1 MNEID
6 MNETARVRR
15 LLGEPP
21 PPSAEASARALAR
34 LEEAMAPGGRH
45 VRPSRAGRRRFGRPL
60 HLGAGLVAA
69 GAAAAVA
76 IVATGQGSPGS
87 PPDAPPASVD
97 LGRQAVLVA
106 ADRAAEQPT
115 GNYWSAERLSG
126 QAYVVRARTGTYA
139 IFGAHD
145 ETFNWTGAKKGMGE
159 AYYSRDLPAR
169 PQTPA
174 DEALWRRA
182 GSPSNIRVWSND
194 HYYTYST
201 KATKWRSEGPEVG
214 VDPEGGGVFLDKSV
228 EELRNLP
235 TDPARLAAMF
245 LDDDAMG
252 RAAGLNPKSKKA
264 KAEALRMGPAQTA
277 TLKIMRV
284 SALLGTPLPPKVRA
298 GLMKALAA
306 QPGIHAIGH
315 VTDPLGRRGVAL
327 AAGERDV
334 TITAEYGT
342 PKAEQGTYRARQT
355 IVFDE
360 RTGALLSRQ
369 YVLTRPGGPYA
380 RMKPGFVIEYQAVRS
395 AGWTDAKPKPPAELP
410 F

>member
-21 PPSAEASARALAR
+21 PPTAEASARALAR
-34 LEEAMAPGGRH
+34 LERAMAPGGRR
-45 VRPSRAGRRRFGRPL
+45 VRPSGAGRRRFGRPFQ
-60 HLGAGLVAA
+60 LGAGLVAA

-76 IVATGQGSPGS
+76 VVVTGQGSPGS
-87 PPDAPPASVD
+87 SPGAPPGSVD
-97 LGRQAVLVA
+97 LGREAVLVA
-106 ADRAAEQPT
+106 ADKAAEQPT
-115 GNYWSAERLSG
+115 GDYWSAETLSG

-145 ETFNWTGAKKGMGE
+145 ETFNWAGARKGMGE
-159 AYYSRDLPAR
+159 AYYYRELPAR
-169 PQTPA
+169 PQTPQ

-182 GSPSNIRVWSND
+182 GSPSAIRVWSND
-194 HYYTYST
+194 HYFTYST

-214 VDPEGGGVFLDKSV
+214 IDPKGGGTFLDKSV
-228 EELRNLP
+228 EELRSLP

-245 LDDDAMG
+245 LDDGAMERG
-252 RAAGLNPKSKKA
+252 AGLDPKRA
-264 KAEALRMGPAQTA
+264 KAGALQAEPGQMA
-277 TLKIMRV
+277 TLKIMRA
-284 SALLGTPLPPKVRA
+284 SALLGTPIPPKVRS

-306 QPGIHAIGH
+306 QPGVHAAGR

-327 AAGERDV
+327 ASGDRAV
-334 TITAEYGT
+334 TVTGEYGT
-342 PKAEQGTYRARQT
+342 PKDEQGTYRARQT

-369 YVLTRPGGPYA
+369 DVLTRPGGPYA
-380 RMKPGFVIEYQAVRS
+380 QMKPGFVIEYQAVRS
-395 AGWTDAKPKPPAELP
+395 AGWTDAKPKPPVKLP

>member
-34 LEEAMAPGGRH
+34 LEDAMAPGGRRA
-45 VRPSRAGRRRFGRPL
+45 RPSRTRPRRFGWPVR
-60 HLGAGLVAA
+60 LGTGLVAA

-106 ADRAAEQPT
+106 ADKAAEQPT

-126 QAYVVRARTGTYA
+126 QAYVVRAKTGTYA

-145 ETFNWTGAKKGMGE
+145 ETFNWAGAKKGMGE

-169 PQTPA
+169 PQTPQ
-174 DEALWRRA
+174 DEALWRKA
-182 GSPSNIRVWSND
+182 GSPSAIRVWSND

-201 KATKWRSEGPEVG
+201 RATKWRSEGPEVG
-214 VDPEGGGVFLDKSV
+214 LDPQGGGTFLDKSV

-245 LDDDAMG
+245 LNDDEMG
-252 RAAGLNPKSKKA
+252 RAAGLDPKRA
-264 KAEALRMGPAQTA
+264 KAEGARTGPGQTA

-284 SALLGTPLPPKVRA
+284 WALLGTPLPPKVRS

-306 QPGIHAIGH
+306 QPGVHAVGR

-327 AAGERDV
+327 ASGDHAV
-334 TITAEYGT
+334 TITGEYGA
-342 PKAEQGTYRARQT
+342 PKGEQGTYRARQT

-369 YVLTRPGGPYA
+369 YVLTRPGGPYSQ
-380 RMKPGFVIEYQAVRS
+380 MKPGFVIEYQAVRS
-395 AGWTDAKPKPPAELP
+395 AGWSDAKPKPPAELP

>member
-60 HLGAGLVAA
+60 QLGAGLVAA

-87 PPDAPPASVD
+87 PPGPPPGSVD
-97 LGRQAVLVA
+97 LNKQAVLVA

-115 GNYWSAERLSG
+115 GNYWSAERISG
-126 QAYVVRARTGTYA
+126 QAYVVRAKTGTYA
-139 IFGAHD
+139 IFGAHS
-145 ETFNWTGAKKGMGE
+145 ETFHWAGARKGMGE
-159 AYYSRDLPAR
+159 AYYDRDLPAR
-169 PQTPA
+169 PQTPR

-182 GSPSNIRVWSND
+182 GSPSSIRVWSGD
-194 HYYTYST
+194 AYHTYTT
-201 KATKWRSEGPEVG
+201 KATKWRVNGPNVG
-214 VDPEGGGVFLDKSV
+214 VDPKGGGSFYGLGSGGASLGD
-228 EELRNLP
+228 LQNLP
-235 TDPARLAAMF
+235 TDPAELAGILSPAEMKRAM
-245 LDDDAMG
+245 
-252 RAAGLNPKSKKA
+252 NPKASGGKKL
-264 KAEALRMGPAQTA
+264 KEGVIPRLQMRRTS
-277 TLKIMRV
+277 TLLSAPV
-284 SALLGTPLPPKVRA
+284 SSKVRS
-298 GLMKALAA
+298 GLIKALAA
-306 QPGIHAIGH
+306 QPGIRAIGR

-327 AAGERDV
+327 ATPDWAITETGEF
-334 TITAEYGT
+334 GT
-342 PKAEQGTYRARQT
+342 PKAQQGTYRSRNV

-360 RTGALLSRQ
+360 RTGALLALEDQ
-369 YVLTRPGGPYA
+369 LTEPGGPYA
-380 RMKPGFVIEYQAVRS
+380 EMKPGFVISYEADRS
-395 AGWTDAKPKPPAELP
+395 PRWTDAKPKPPAELP

>member
-45 VRPSRAGRRRFGRPL
+45 VRPAGAGRRRFGRPFQ
-60 HLGAGLVAA
+60 LGVGLVAA
-69 GAAAAVA
+69 GTAAAVA
-76 IVATGQGSPGS
+76 IVVAGQGSPDS
-87 PPDAPPASVD
+87 PGGPPAAVD

-106 ADRAAEQPT
+106 ADKAAEQPT
-115 GNYWSAERLSG
+115 GNYWSAERISG

-145 ETFNWTGAKKGMGE
+145 ETFFWAGARKGMGE
-159 AYYSRDLPAR
+159 AYYARDLPAR
-169 PQTPA
+169 PQTPQ
-174 DEALWRRA
+174 DEALWRKA
-182 GSPSNIRVWSND
+182 GSPSDIRVWSND
-194 HYYTYST
+194 HYSTYST

-214 VDPEGGGVFLDKSV
+214 VDPEGGGEFLDKSV

-235 TDPARLAAMF
+235 TDPAELAEMF
-245 LDDDAMG
+245 LSDDAMAG
-252 RAAGLNPKSKKA
+252 GLNPGSKRGT
-264 KAEALRMGPAQTA
+264 AEALRAKPGVIA

-284 SALLGTPLPPKVRA
+284 SGLLGTPLPPKVRS

-306 QPGIHAIGH
+306 QPGVHAIGG

-327 AAGERDV
+327 ASGDRAV
-334 TITAEYGT
+334 TVTADYGT
-342 PKAEQGTYRARQT
+342 PRAEQGTYRYRQA

-369 YVLTRPGGPYA
+369 AVLTEPGGPYA

-395 AGWTDAKPKPPAELP
+395 AGWSDAKPKPPAELP